1 MNVVVAIDFTGS
13 NGDPRKPGTLHHFN
27 SDGSLN
33 DYEKAITSIVG
44 SLEKYDTDKKFPV
57 LGFGAKYDGVVRHAF
72 RCGPTDEVHGVKGVL
87 DAYRQVFKSGL
98 VMSSPTVFDEVIHE
112 AAARANSSLEA
123 ALQKGGQTYTVLLI
137 LSDGAVSDVE
147 AAAATLKQ
155 VSGAPLS
162 IVIMGVGGADFSS
175 MQFLDDSS
183 KPGERDIAQFVAFNQ
198 HASSSSALSS
208 ATLKE
213 VPDQLVGYFQSK
225 GVQPNAAVR
234 AGEDEIVV
242 EAEEEDI
249 DLSLDL
255 SEDEI
260 VVSGGGNVRSAW

>member
-1 MNVVVAIDFTGS
+1 
-13 NGDPRKPGTLHHFN
+13 
-27 SDGSLN
+27 LN

-44 SLEKYDTDKKFPV
+44 ILSKYDTDQKFPV
-57 LGFGAKYDGVVRHAF
+57 LGFGAKYGGVVRHAF
-72 RCGPTDEVHGVKGVL
+72 QCGPTEEVHGVKGVL
-87 DAYRQVFKSGL
+87 DAYHQVFKSGL
-98 VMSSPTVFDEVIHE
+98 VMSGPTVFDEVIQT
-112 AAARANSSLEA
+112 AAARAQSSLEA
-123 ALQKGGQTYTVLLI
+123 ALQKGGQSYTVLLI
-137 LSDGAVSDVE
+137 LSDGAVSDVQ

-155 VSGAPLS
+155 VSGTPLS
-162 IVIMGVGGADFSS
+162 IVIVGVGGADFSS
-175 MQFLDDSS
+175 MQFLDDAS

-198 HASSSSALSS
+198 FASSSSELSS

-213 VPDQLVGYFQSK
+213 VPDQLAGFFQSK

-242 EAEEEDI
+242 EAEEEEI
-249 DLSLDL
+249 DLSLDF